1 MEGEDEDGFYYD
13 DEMNSS
19 EVFVPNEDN
28 NKPNNNSSENN
39 NNNNSNYNSKSSL
52 TPPTGESFVI
62 LHYVP
67 LDDFVPLSFSQS
79 FHRWFLQSTP
89 KTWLAGFRLQII
101 FFVIFPIMLHFFA
114 ILEVSSG
121 VTGDDWLKN

>member
-28 NKPNNNSSENN
+28 NKPNNNSSENT
-39 NNNNSNYNSKSSL
+39 NNNSNYNSKSGV